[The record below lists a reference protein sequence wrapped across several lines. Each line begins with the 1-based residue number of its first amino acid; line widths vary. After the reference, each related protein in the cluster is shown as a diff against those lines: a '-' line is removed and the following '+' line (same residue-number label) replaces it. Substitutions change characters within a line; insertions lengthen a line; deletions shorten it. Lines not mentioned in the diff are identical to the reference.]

1 MLKILLIAVG
11 GGAGAVLRFLV
22 AGWGQRLTTGVFPV
36 GTLTVNVGGCLAIG
50 FLGAIFAGPWLVR
63 EEYRLAATV
72 GLLGGLTTFS
82 TYGLETV
89 SMANDGQVEMALLNI
104 LASNAL
110 GLFAVWL
117 GYRVAENWFGV

>member
-1 MLKILLIAVG
+1 MLKILLIAAG

-22 AGWGQRLTTGVFPV
+22 AGWGQRLTTGVFPL
-36 GTLTVNVGGCLAIG
+36 GTLTVNVVGCLAIG
-50 FLGAIFAGPWLVR
+50 FLGALFAGPWLVR

-82 TYGLETV
+82 TYGFETV
-89 SMANDGQVEMALLNI
+89 SMANDGQLEMALLNV

-117 GYRVAENWFGV
+117 GYRVSESWFGV